1 MIQPFRYLFPPQTKG
16 LDKPARQLGKAK
28 AKLQLRLTQNEH
40 FVAPR
45 SDRMER
51 SPAAGPGHGPEVSP
65 EAVAAMAKRLVERTR
80 KDLEAQ
86 MAVT

>member
-1 MIQPFRYLFPPQTKG
+1 
-16 LDKPARQLGKAK
+16 LGKAK

>member
-1 MIQPFRYLFPPQTKG
+1 MRPNLTSAR
-16 LDKPARQLGKAK
+16 KPGKAK

-45 SDRMER
+45 SDRTER
-51 SPAAGPGHGPEVSP
+51 PMAVGGGPEVSP

-86 MAVT
+86 MAVTWSWKIEVEVGINDV